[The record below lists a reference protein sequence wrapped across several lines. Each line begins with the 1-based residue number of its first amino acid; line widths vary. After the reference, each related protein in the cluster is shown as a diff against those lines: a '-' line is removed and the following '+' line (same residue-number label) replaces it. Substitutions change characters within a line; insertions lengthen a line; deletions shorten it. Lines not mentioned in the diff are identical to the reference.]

1 MLQRLPVALAQ
12 VKAGNNSKSLLNE
25 IKWIVYSLYE
35 SKQITKKIFNNIIK
49 SIQWN
54 CTQICIK
61 KDTIFMNSEN
71 TKTSKLHVLILKPT
85 NKLDFKIGEKAIA
98 LSNLSIYYM
107 WKNIKI
113 S

>member
-1 MLQRLPVALAQ
+1 MLQRLPKALAQ

-85 NKLDFKIGEKAIA
+85 NKLDFKIGEKAIT